1 MSRNA
6 LGVLAIFGLL
16 FALSSTVAYQPA
28 EPVRNHLPDPFAV
41 GWILNDTNGDGV
53 VDFIAGKVVVP
64 EHPTAEEN
72 AAAAD
77 IAARLGFATTGFTPP
92 VVISAAD
99 DRSDG
104 GRIYIG
110 SGSAPS
116 RLAGAAG
123 QLGAE
128 APGRGRRRLRAGRHT

>member
-64 EHPTAEEN
+64 EHPTADGE
-72 AAAAD
+72 
-77 IAARLGFATTGFTPP
+77 RG
-92 VVISAAD
+92 
-99 DRSDG
+99 RS
-104 GRIYIG
+104 RY
-110 SGSAPS
+110 
-116 RLAGAAG
+116 RR
-123 QLGAE
+123 
-128 APGRGRRRLRAGRHT
+128 APGICHDRIHSACRDLRSR